1 MIDLGW
7 NDVSSFC
14 LSIVFDPHIRI
25 LPHLCHCYIRRVFGH
40 AATPEGVAALKASV
54 RLNPGMG
61 SPEVRVVVPA
71 SEFSPMGFP
80 EPASGGSEPKK
91 RAYDIVDRD

>member
-1 MIDLGW
+1 MQEDESQRFEVTYLARDG
-7 NDVSSFC
+7 V
-14 LSIVFDPHIRI
+14 
-25 LPHLCHCYIRRVFGH
+25 RRVFGH